1 VDGVQPIRQVLKQ
14 MAQPRSGTLCSGQ
27 AAVPPGSG
35 DEGDLGGPIS
45 GTAALP
51 AIHETTDRGVMPRSC
66 SRRVRSFPLTDLAPI
81 PAFRA

>member
-1 VDGVQPIRQVLKQ
+1 VDGVEPIRQVLKQ
-14 MAQPRSGTLCSGQ
+14 MAQPRSATLCSGQ
-27 AAVPPGSG
+27 AAAPPVAG

-45 GTAALP
+45 GAAALA

-66 SRRVRSFPLTDLAPI
+66 SRRSRSSALTDLAVI